1 MAADAEEEQ
10 VLLVSSLRQ
19 WDSWKQLQRE
29 EVALFS
35 TFAVLFVTMV
45 FFYVGKVLKSFFFCT
60 AAVSSVCGF
69 WSLCFL
75 GVATRRSLTLLLCLR
90 LSVCLSSCL
99 WHQLRRCRQTCEL
112 ASSTPFRWL
121 FIISIP
127 VSEASVL
134 KFYADYVNPIPH
146 PDCINSSSKDWEPRG
161 FLKFLLGRN
170 AKKCYGLV
178 GRSWAVFVFC
188 CSYRQSQILIRRH
201 GCNNAYVLQDI
212 LCFLEAERVSRNP
225 RNPFFGPK

>member
-1 MAADAEEEQ
+1 MVILAMAADAEEEQ

-60 AAVSSVCGF
+60 AAVSSACGF
-69 WSLCFL
+69 SSLCFL

-90 LSVCLSSCL
+90 LSVCLLCL

-112 ASSTPFRWL
+112 ASSTPFKWL

-127 VSEASVL
+127 VPEASVL
-134 KFYADYVNPIPH
+134 KFYAHYVNPIPH
-146 PDCINSSSKDWEPRG
+146 PDCINSSSKD
-161 FLKFLLGRN
+161 
-170 AKKCYGLV
+170 
-178 GRSWAVFVFC
+178 
-188 CSYRQSQILIRRH
+188 
-201 GCNNAYVLQDI
+201 
-212 LCFLEAERVSRNP
+212 
-225 RNPFFGPK
+225 